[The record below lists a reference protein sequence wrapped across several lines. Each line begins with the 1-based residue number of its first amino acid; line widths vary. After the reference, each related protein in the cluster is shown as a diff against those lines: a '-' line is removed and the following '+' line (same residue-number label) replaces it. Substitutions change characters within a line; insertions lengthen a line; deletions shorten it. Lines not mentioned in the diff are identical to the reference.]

1 MVTAQN
7 FAVGTVSRL
16 SHARRSAVA
25 KVASR
30 PLLSGRSSHSRR
42 AVVPVAA
49 SRRSDDTQHSI
60 DGLMPETSSS
70 PTSSGV
76 ELTKLDMAAAGLM
89 GPLLMFVGDAAAAD
103 GQYGLLEGRSAA
115 LVHPIVMAA
124 LFGTTLYAGYL
135 GFQWRRLREVST
147 EIGDKKKALPKKNED
162 GERPASPLDGEI
174 KELED
179 VRKELSSG
187 NFRDRHNDLGSALLG
202 LGVLTSVG
210 GALNTYLRVGK
221 LFPGPHLFAGAGIT
235 VCWALA
241 ASLVPAM
248 KKGDD
253 TARSLHIALNTV
265 NVALFAWQ
273 LPTGWEIVLK
283 VFQFTSWP

>member
-1 MVTAQN
+1 VCRRTVLSLLTDPVSFSDPGSPSSTSYRRTTRSKIKMAASMVTAQN

-76 ELTKLDMAAAGLM
+76 ELTKLDMTAAGLM

-135 GFQWRRLREVST
+135 GFQWRRVS
-147 EIGDKKKALPKKNED
+147 APVPSRLPC
-162 GERPASPLDGEI
+162 
-174 KELED
+174 
-179 VRKELSSG
+179 
-187 NFRDRHNDLGSALLG
+187 LLAYS
-202 LGVLTSVG
+202 T
-210 GALNTYLRVGK
+210 
-221 LFPGPHLFAGAGIT
+221 
-235 VCWALA
+235 
-241 ASLVPAM
+241 
-248 KKGDD
+248 
-253 TARSLHIALNTV
+253 
-265 NVALFAWQ
+265 
-273 LPTGWEIVLK
+273 PT
-283 VFQFTSWP
+283 